1 MATCTACN
9 GTGKYVGFLFAE
21 SCPTCGG
28 KGAIGPLKKE
38 EGSEDKPPEEW
49 LQEIRALGTFT
60 EKEAHDLW
68 KMLSRTDAIWG
79 EPA

>member
-1 MATCTACN
+1 MATCNSCN
-9 GTGKYVGFLFAE
+9 GTGRYVGFLFAE
-21 SCPTCGG
+21 NCLTCGG
-28 KGAIGPLKKE
+28 KGTIGLQEKGEKP
-38 EGSEDKPPEEW
+38 EDKPPEDW
-49 LQEIRALGTFT
+49 LREIRALGTFT